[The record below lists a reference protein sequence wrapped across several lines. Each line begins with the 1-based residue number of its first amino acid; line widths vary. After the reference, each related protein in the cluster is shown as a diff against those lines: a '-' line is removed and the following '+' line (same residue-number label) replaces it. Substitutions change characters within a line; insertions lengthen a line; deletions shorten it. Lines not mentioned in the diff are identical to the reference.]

1 MIGTIDIRGGAELKR
16 ALTALSDELRR
27 NVALE
32 ALWDGALP
40 IEADMKA
47 LAPKD
52 TGKLAQ
58 SIHIEAKPGRGDYPM
73 VDVVVGGGLF
83 RGETFYGGFIELGYR
98 RGKRDK
104 NTKYLSG
111 RESRY
116 KGMLHKSES
125 LAPHEYFR
133 RTAAYDRWAG
143 RSTIGSPLASLR
155 RAARATGSIK
165 TVRQYLR
172 DEVARMRKAL
182 NADDGRPVVPAK
194 PFVRPAFDK
203 NVETAIGRVLA
214 RLQRFFAERA
224 AA

>member
-98 RGKRDK
+98 RGKRVTNEALGIRPRK
-104 NTKYLSG
+104 
-111 RESRY
+111 
-116 KGMLHKSES
+116 
-125 LAPHEYFR
+125 R
-133 RTAAYDRWAG
+133 RTKEQREAATEINDR
-143 RSTIGSPLASLR
+143 
-155 RAARATGSIK
+155 
-165 TVRQYLR
+165 
-172 DEVARMRKAL
+172 
-182 NADDGRPVVPAK
+182 RPVVPPD
-194 PFVRPAFDK
+194 PFVRPAFDR
-203 NVETAIGRVLA
+203 NVETIVGRILA
-214 RLQRFFAERA
+214 TLHRFFMGRA